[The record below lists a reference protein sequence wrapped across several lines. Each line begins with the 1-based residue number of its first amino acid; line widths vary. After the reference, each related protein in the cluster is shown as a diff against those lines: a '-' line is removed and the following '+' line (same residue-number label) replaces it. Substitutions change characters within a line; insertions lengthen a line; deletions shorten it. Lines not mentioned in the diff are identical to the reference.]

1 MKKSMIKISF
11 DKESEVL
18 SLVLKKGRSVDSLLQ
33 GSAVLDVDKNG
44 EVVRIDI
51 HDYDFDAF
59 RPLQKAVASMIHG
72 HLRVAQRV

>member
-1 MKKSMIKISF
+1 MKKSSVKIAY

-18 SLVLKKGRSVDSLLQ
+18 SLVLKKGKSIDSIIQ
-33 GSAVLDVDKNG
+33 GNAVLDIDKKG

-59 RPLQKAVASMIHG
+59 RPLKKVISSISHSNLHLAV
-72 HLRVAQRV
+72 